1 MPDLDAAA
9 DAPIRVLIV
18 DVDRRVRA
26 SLQGL
31 LSACDEIRVVG
42 SAADVESARRL
53 CDSALPDVVV
63 LDPRLPD
70 VDSGMALLRALRE
83 CWPQVG
89 VVAMSAS
96 AAMEIPALA
105 TGALSFVAKAGQ
117 TGDLIAAVQA
127 VGKRTKRATNAAPPV
142 ADAASSAASTP
153 PISTAPALGALRPL
167 ADPSL

>member
-1 MPDLDAAA
+1 MPDIDAAP
-9 DAPIRVLIV
+9 DDPIRVLLV
-18 DVDRRVRA
+18 DADRRVRA

-42 SAADVESARRL
+42 TAADVESAQKL

-83 CWPQVG
+83 CWPSVG

-96 AAMEIPALA
+96 ASMEVPALA

-127 VGKRTKRATNAAPPV
+127 VGTRAKRANGAAV
-142 ADAASSAASTP
+142 APETPASSVATP
-153 PISTAPALGALRPL
+153 PLPTTPTLGVLTPL